1 MLRRS
6 HDHHRGLRSAVQ
18 RPDIGRQLQPPSSG
32 STPHDRD
39 LNPANLLVAARW
51 LSTGHGRARSDFQ
64 LASQIVRQFIDVR
77 RAPMARFISRFTV
90 GPLAGS
96 ARPQSHSLTRGAQI
110 PIALAAP
117 LYVPYARFPSLEAF
131 GRRPPNAPRRPSSG
145 RHPKPLYEREVVKA
159 FPHGFDRR
167 SYPFVW
173 PLQSPSFRPDPQ
185 YLNALAR
192 RAGQGWPPRCPC
204 HARRISR
211 PLLDRSEHDGRLRR
225 VGNALAARRAL
236 SSRNRAHAVI
246 RRAPDRY
253 QTPLDF
259 RDSPLCEAC
268 SAGPAPMSMAR
279 ATIASPYIRQLRYGL
294 PLCCMHGR
302 SREKDGAHLH
312 NGRLARPNLRWVSPA
327 THPTRPTLHPKERRK
342 R

>member
-1 MLRRS
+1 MAAYQLPNRPPRRIRRS
-6 HDHHRGLRSAVQ
+6 
-18 RPDIGRQLQPPSSG
+18 
-32 STPHDRD
+32 
-39 LNPANLLVAARW
+39 
-51 LSTGHGRARSDFQ
+51 RAHTFR
-64 LASQIVRQFIDVR
+64 
-77 RAPMARFISRFTV
+77 IS
-90 GPLAGS
+90 
-96 ARPQSHSLTRGAQI
+96 QI
-110 PIALAAP
+110 PIAECAAFSATHPPRVLSLA
-117 LYVPYARFPSLEAF
+117 AF
-131 GRRPPNAPRRPSSG
+131 GRRPLVYVAPLSLAGIRNPYMSAKLSRPFRTASIGG
-145 RHPKPLYEREVVKA
+145 RILL
-159 FPHGFDRR
+159 FG
-167 SYPFVW
+167 

-236 SSRNRAHAVI
+236 SSRNRAHAAI

-327 THPTRPTLHPKERRK
+327 THPTRPTLHPKERRN